1 MRLQQCSR
9 IINKNMIKIIN
20 VTKKYKN
27 NEVLKG
33 LNLELRENEITA
45 LVGKNGAGKTT
56 LIRILAGVLKA
67 DSGVILNNDVNK
79 VGILLG
85 GDINLYDNLSVYET
99 LVFFGQINGMSR
111 DEIKTRINEIDEVL
125 EIKAFLKK
133 RANELSRGMKQK
145 VALSIS
151 TIADPD
157 VLLLD
162 EPSTGLD
169 IEACTDV
176 IKFLRHEKEKK
187 KTVLVATHNIFEIS
201 DLSDRIA
208 FIKNGIINVNVKTKD
223 FFSNCEGSDKGK
235 LLAREM

>member
-1 MRLQQCSR
+1 
-9 IINKNMIKIIN
+9 MIKIIN

>member
-1 MRLQQCSR
+1 
-9 IINKNMIKIIN
+9 MIQILN
-20 VTKKYKN
+20 VNKKYKKN
-27 NEVLKG
+27 SVLKG

-45 LVGKNGAGKTT
+45 LVGKNGSGKTT

-67 DSGVILNNDVNK
+67 DSGKIINDCNDK

-85 GDINLYDNLSVYET
+85 GDINLYDYLSVYET
-99 LVFFGQINGMSR
+99 IMFFGRINGMSKK
-111 DEIKTRINEIDEVL
+111 EINRRIDEIDEVL
-125 EIKAFLKK
+125 EIKSFIRKK
-133 RANELSRGMKQK
+133 ANELSRGMKQK
-145 VALSIS
+145 VALSIC

-187 KTVLVATHNIFEIS
+187 KTVLIATHNIFEIS

-208 FIKNGIINVNVKTKD
+208 FLKNGKIDVNVKTD
-223 FFSNCEGSDKGK
+223 EFFANCFGSEKGK